1 MQDVSYTSICSVAV
15 HHKSPSANTSPRP
28 ADDVSVPTVC
38 ENIPEAEPK
47 LLDVHRR
54 VWAKIGAEEPDA
66 IAPAEEGLTAALEED
81 GTEVNSPAVEIEAPG
96 QHDPPPGLKSGEGTS
111 SSAEDNL
118 SAGCDAGSDA
128 ADKPETEEDSKL
140 PRQAA
145 VDGAGQDAPGTREE
159 HDGAAAAS
167 TPASSNPPPPPSHAP
182 PPPSAGP
189 TSAPMPPVNPRSYLS
204 SVKTASPGGVVAG
217 VAAGVAACVNGER
230 LSGEVKKDGAEV
242 QETHEMGVECA
253 SSPAA
258 SNGSACSSASERER
272 RALILTRSLGSD
284 SPSPADP
291 LPLLSFP
298 APLYLACCLENS
310 LFLPRASRHFT
321 PFPPSPPIPSA
332 PLTPPP
338 LAADN
343 STRSGKR
350 RRDSDP
356 PAELPA

>member
-1 MQDVSYTSICSVAV
+1 M
-15 HHKSPSANTSPRP
+15 
-28 ADDVSVPTVC
+28 
-38 ENIPEAEPK
+38 PEAEPK

-66 IAPAEEGLTAALEED
+66 IAPAERELTAALEED
-81 GTEVNSPAVEIEAPG
+81 GAEVKAPAVEIEVPQ
-96 QHDPPPGLKSGEGTS
+96 QHDPPQGLKRGEGTS

-118 SAGCDAGSDA
+118 SACCDAGSDA
-128 ADKPETEEDSKL
+128 ADKPETEEESKL
-140 PRQAA
+140 PQQAA
-145 VDGAGQDAPGTREE
+145 VNGAGQDAQGFGTREE

-182 PPPSAGP
+182 PAPSAGP
-189 TSAPMPPVNPRSYLS
+189 TSAPMPPVNPRSYVS
-204 SVKTASPGGVVAG
+204 SDKTASPGGVVAG
-217 VAAGVAACVNGER
+217 VAAGVNGER

-242 QETHEMGVECA
+242 QETHAMGVECA

-258 SNGSACSSASERER
+258 SSGSACSSASEKEK
-272 RALILTRSLGSD
+272 RALILTRSLGTD

-291 LPLLSFP
+291 LPLLFFP
-298 APLYLACCLENS
+298 APLYLACCLENN
-310 LFLPRASRHFT
+310 LNRVSRHFT
-321 PFPPSPPIPSA
+321 PVACPPSLCLVA
-332 PLTPPP
+332 PQLTPPP